1 MILYLSRSKLAS
13 LLSQEEKQLSPR
25 FFYMSL
31 KHFSLEIA
39 KCAETYIE
47 KDSFNNSVIQN
58 WVTLL
63 NFGTGISKT
72 YIKLLII

>member
-1 MILYLSRSKLAS
+1 
-13 LLSQEEKQLSPR
+13 
-25 FFYMSL
+25 MSL